1 MKILRNLPSQPLI
14 VNTGEFTG
22 RSPKDR
28 YFVQTNKNK
37 KIIDWSKRNKLVSEK
52 TFNILYHQLQAYL
65 IENINFEFKGNVI
78 SDSQNSYGINLLTEE
93 KWYTQFAQN
102 IFRNEN

>member
-1 MKILRNLPSQPLI
+1 MKILRNLPSQSLN

-37 KIIDWSKRNKLVSEK
+37 KIIDWSKRNKLV
-52 TFNILYHQLQAYL
+52 
-65 IENINFEFKGNVI
+65 
-78 SDSQNSYGINLLTEE
+78 
-93 KWYTQFAQN
+93 
-102 IFRNEN
+102 